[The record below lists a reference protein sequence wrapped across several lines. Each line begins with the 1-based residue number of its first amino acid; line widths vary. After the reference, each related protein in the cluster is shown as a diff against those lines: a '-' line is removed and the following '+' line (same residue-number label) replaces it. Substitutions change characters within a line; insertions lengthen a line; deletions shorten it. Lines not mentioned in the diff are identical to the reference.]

1 MRMTDYELLRKIAGK
16 DLWISVDFYGENGD
30 RYLFGI
36 DDCETPGGYI
46 RVLDVSEN
54 NNTVQFNLMSRYT
67 IEDHELIY
75 DGTLEAFEFAME
87 HPTWAG
93 NSIRLDISDVIID
106 TPVTLLTT
114 DEICESLAQCPTFD
128 E

>member
-1 MRMTDYELLRKIAGK
+1 MNNYEWLKKLEGK

-46 RVLDVSEN
+46 HVLDVNEDN
-54 NNTVQFNLMSRYT
+54 ATVHFNLMSRYT

-93 NSIRLDISDVIID
+93 NSIRLDISDIIID

-114 DEICESLAQCPTFD
+114 DEIRESLAQCPTFD

>member
-1 MRMTDYELLRKIAGK
+1 MNNYEWLKRIEGK
-16 DLWISVDFYGENGD
+16 DLWISVDFYGENGA

-46 RVLDVSEN
+46 RVLDIDEN
-54 NNTVQFNLMSRYT
+54 NDTVQFNLMSRYT
-67 IEDHELIY
+67 VEDHELIY
-75 DGTLEAFEFAME
+75 SGTLESFEFAME

-93 NSIRLDISDVIID
+93 NSIRLDISDIIVD

-114 DEICESLAQCPTFD
+114 DEIRESLAQCATWD

>member
-1 MRMTDYELLRKIAGK
+1 MRMTDYELLRKVEGK

-30 RYLFGI
+30 QYLCGI

-46 RVLDVSEN
+46 RVLSIDEN
-54 NNTVQFNLMSRYT
+54 SGTVHFNLMSRYT

-75 DGTLEAFEFAME
+75 DGTLEGFKRAMD
-87 HPTWAG
+87 HPTWDVY
-93 NSIRLDISDVIID
+93 SHRLNISDICID
-106 TPVTLLTT
+106 SPVTLLTT
-114 DEICESLAQCPTFD
+114 DEIVESLAQCPTWD